1 MLRAVIADELGP
13 PSNYRLARHDPG
25 APGSGQVRIAIRAA
39 GVSFVDVLTAAGKY
53 QVKPPLP
60 FIPGSEC
67 AGVVEVLGEGVTGL
81 RVGQAVVASNWGG
94 LFADAA
100 VVAARSVR
108 PAPTGLSF
116 AEAALF
122 PVSAYTA
129 RHALVERGK
138 LQAGETLLVLGA
150 GGATGLAAVQLGHYL
165 GARVIASASSE
176 DKRALALVNGADA
189 AIDARAENWREL
201 VREAN
206 AKNGVGKPVDVVF
219 DPVGGAV
226 TEPAFRSLGWNGRH
240 LVVGFTGGIASFRTN
255 LALLKGASLIGVDLR
270 QYGVNEPQA
279 AEANMRESFKLAEV
293 GAIRPVIARSYPLD
307 RFAEAMTEAEAGRTA
322 GRIVLEMTQ

>member
-1 MLRAVIADELGP
+1 MPRAVVADELGP
-13 PSNYRLARHDPG
+13 PANYRLVAHDPG
-25 APGSGQVRIAIRAA
+25 APGPGQVRIAIRAA

-67 AGVVEVLGEGVTGL
+67 AGVIEALGEGVTGL
-81 RVGQAVVASNWGG
+81 AVGQPVVASNWGG

-100 VVAARSVR
+100 LVAARSVR
-108 PAPTGLSF
+108 PAPMGLSF

-129 RHALVERGK
+129 RHALIERGH
-138 LQAGETLLVLGA
+138 LQPGETLLVLGA
-150 GGATGLAAVQLGHYL
+150 GGATGLAAVQLGHHL

-176 DKRALALVNGADA
+176 DKRAMALANGADA
-189 AIDARAENWREL
+189 AIDARADNWREL

-206 AKNGVGKPVDVVF
+206 NGKPVDVVF

-226 TEPAFRSLGWNGRH
+226 TEPAFRSLAWNGRH

-270 QYGVNEPQA
+270 QYGVNQPEA
-279 AEANMRESFKLAEV
+279 AEANMRESFKLAELR
-293 GAIRPVIARSYPLD
+293 AIRPVIARSYSLD

>member
-1 MLRAVIADELGP
+1 MPRAVIADELGP
-13 PSNYRLARHDPG
+13 PSNYRLAPHDPG
-25 APGSGQVRIAIRAA
+25 APGPGQVRIAIHAA
-39 GVSFVDVLTAAGKY
+39 GVSFVDVLTAAGQY
-53 QVKPPLP
+53 QIKPPLP

-67 AGVVEVLGEGVTGL
+67 AGVIEAIGDGVTGL
-81 RVGQAVVASNWGG
+81 EIGQPVVASSWGG

-129 RHALVERGK
+129 RHALVERGR
-138 LQAGETLLVLGA
+138 LQPGETLLVLGA
-150 GGATGLAAVQLGHYL
+150 GGATGLAAVQLGHHL

-176 DKRALALVNGADA
+176 DKRAMAQANGADA
-189 AIDARAENWREL
+189 AIDARADNWREL
-201 VREAN
+201 VKEAN
-206 AKNGVGKPVDVVF
+206 NGKPVDVVF

-226 TEPAFRSLGWNGRH
+226 TEPAFRSLAWNGRH

-270 QYGVNEPQA
+270 QYGVNEPEA
-279 AEANMRESFKLAEV
+279 AEANMRESFRLAEI
-293 GAIRPVIARSYPLD
+293 GAIRPVIAKRYPLEQ
-307 RFAEAMTEAEAGRTA
+307 FAQAMTEAEDGQTA
-322 GRIVLEMTQ
+322 GRIVLEMCA